1 MIRARAL
8 GGGWAGAALWAGEKP
23 EKRRGCR
30 RITMSDKVQLPPRFC
45 WMIPRMDPTFVDSL
59 KALWNM
65 VVDAARASN
74 V

>member
-1 MIRARAL
+1 
-8 GGGWAGAALWAGEKP
+8 
-23 EKRRGCR
+23 
-30 RITMSDKVQLPPRFC
+30 MSDKVQLPPRFC

-59 KALWNM
+59 KALLNT